1 MRTGMPPVM
10 RAQMHQQ
17 MYPNAYQQY
26 IQEQGRAINGFV
38 LVVQFYSFL
47 NCQEILD
54 RSDISLIFVF
64 MNPDFDLL
72 FQMDSISIVITCT
85 TPQIMTICTELEEV
99 GSRINIHVSVM
110 PNHLFFKSEE
120 NFKKLLLVVHLIE
133 MVIIFQ

>member
-26 IQEQGRAINGFV
+26 IQEQGRTINGFV

-47 NCQEILD
+47 NCQVIFD
-54 RSDISLIFVF
+54 SSLIFVL

-85 TPQIMTICTELEEV
+85 TLQIMTICTELEEV

-110 PNHLFFKSEE
+110 PNDLFFKSE
-120 NFKKLLLVVHLIE
+120 
-133 MVIIFQ
+133 

>member
-47 NCQEILD
+47 NCQVIFD
-54 RSDISLIFVF
+54 SSLIFVL

-110 PNHLFFKSEE
+110 PNDLFFKSE
-120 NFKKLLLVVHLIE
+120 
-133 MVIIFQ
+133 

>member
-1 MRTGMPPVM
+1 MPPVM

-47 NCQEILD
+47 NCQVIFD
-54 RSDISLIFVF
+54 SSLIFVL

-85 TPQIMTICTELEEV
+85 TLQIMTICTELEEV

-110 PNHLFFKSEE
+110 PNDLFFKSE
-120 NFKKLLLVVHLIE
+120 
-133 MVIIFQ
+133 

>member
-38 LVVQFYSFL
+38 LVVQF
-47 NCQEILD
+47 NCQEIFD
-54 RSDISLIFVF
+54 RSLIFVL

-110 PNHLFFKSEE
+110 PNDLFFKSE
-120 NFKKLLLVVHLIE
+120 
-133 MVIIFQ
+133 

>member
-1 MRTGMPPVM
+1 M

-26 IQEQGRAINGFV
+26 IQEQGRAINEFV
-38 LVVQFYSFL
+38 LVVQFYRFL

-72 FQMDSISIVITCT
+72 FQMDSTSIVITCT

-110 PNHLFFKSEE
+110 PNHLFFKSE
-120 NFKKLLLVVHLIE
+120 
-133 MVIIFQ
+133 

>member
-26 IQEQGRAINGFV
+26 IQEQGRTINGFV

-47 NCQEILD
+47 NCQVIFD
-54 RSDISLIFVF
+54 SSLIFVL

-110 PNHLFFKSEE
+110 PNDLFFKSE
-120 NFKKLLLVVHLIE
+120 
-133 MVIIFQ
+133 

>member
-47 NCQEILD
+47 NCQEIFD
-54 RSDISLIFVF
+54 RSLIFVL
-64 MNPDFDLL
+64 MNPDFDLVSDG
-72 FQMDSISIVITCT
+72 QYQYRNNMYD
-85 TPQIMTICTELEEV
+85 PANYDNMH
-99 GSRINIHVSVM
+99 RIGGGR
-110 PNHLFFKSEE
+110 LKD
-120 NFKKLLLVVHLIE
+120 
-133 MVIIFQ
+133 

>member
-1 MRTGMPPVM
+1 M

-26 IQEQGRAINGFV
+26 IQEQGRTINGFV

-47 NCQEILD
+47 NCQVIFD
-54 RSDISLIFVF
+54 SSLIFVL

-85 TPQIMTICTELEEV
+85 TLQIMTICTELEEV

-110 PNHLFFKSEE
+110 PNDLFFKSE
-120 NFKKLLLVVHLIE
+120 
-133 MVIIFQ
+133 

>member
-1 MRTGMPPVM
+1 MPPVM

-26 IQEQGRAINGFV
+26 IQEQGRTINGFV

-47 NCQEILD
+47 NCQVIFD
-54 RSDISLIFVF
+54 SSLIFVL

-110 PNHLFFKSEE
+110 PNDLFFKSE
-120 NFKKLLLVVHLIE
+120 
-133 MVIIFQ
+133 

>member
-1 MRTGMPPVM
+1 M

-26 IQEQGRAINGFV
+26 IQEQGRTINGFV

-47 NCQEILD
+47 NCQVIFD
-54 RSDISLIFVF
+54 SSLIFVL

-110 PNHLFFKSEE
+110 PNDLFFKSE
-120 NFKKLLLVVHLIE
+120 
-133 MVIIFQ
+133 

>member
-47 NCQEILD
+47 NCQEIFD
-54 RSDISLIFVF
+54 RSLIFVL

-110 PNHLFFKSEE
+110 PNDLFLKSE
-120 NFKKLLLVVHLIE
+120 
-133 MVIIFQ
+133 

>member
-1 MRTGMPPVM
+1 MPPVM

-26 IQEQGRAINGFV
+26 IQEQGRTINGFV

-47 NCQEILD
+47 NCQVIFD
-54 RSDISLIFVF
+54 SSLIFVL

-85 TPQIMTICTELEEV
+85 TLQIMTICTELEEV

-110 PNHLFFKSEE
+110 PNDLFFKSE
-120 NFKKLLLVVHLIE
+120 
-133 MVIIFQ
+133 

>member
-26 IQEQGRAINGFV
+26 IQEQGRAINEFV
-38 LVVQFYSFL
+38 LVVQFYRFL
-47 NCQEILD
+47 NCQEIFD
-54 RSDISLIFVF
+54 RSLIFVH

-110 PNHLFFKSEE
+110 PNHLFFKSE
-120 NFKKLLLVVHLIE
+120 
-133 MVIIFQ
+133 

>member
-1 MRTGMPPVM
+1 M

-17 MYPNAYQQY
+17 MYPNAYRQY

-47 NCQEILD
+47 NCQEIFD

-110 PNHLFFKSEE
+110 PNHLFFKSE
-120 NFKKLLLVVHLIE
+120 
-133 MVIIFQ
+133 

>member
-26 IQEQGRAINGFV
+26 IQEQGRTINGFV

-47 NCQEILD
+47 NCQEIFD
-54 RSDISLIFVF
+54 RSLIFVL
-64 MNPDFDLL
+64 MNRDFDLL

-85 TPQIMTICTELEEV
+85 TLQIMTICTELEEV

-110 PNHLFFKSEE
+110 PNDLFFKSE
-120 NFKKLLLVVHLIE
+120 
-133 MVIIFQ
+133 

>member
-26 IQEQGRAINGFV
+26 IQEQGRARNGFV

-47 NCQEILD
+47 NCQEIFD
-54 RSDISLIFVF
+54 RSLIFVL

-110 PNHLFFKSEE
+110 PNDLFFKSE
-120 NFKKLLLVVHLIE
+120 
-133 MVIIFQ
+133 

>member
-1 MRTGMPPVM
+1 MPPVM

-47 NCQEILD
+47 NCQEIFD
-54 RSDISLIFVF
+54 WSLIFVL

-99 GSRINIHVSVM
+99 GSRINIHVSVT
-110 PNHLFFKSEE
+110 PNDLFFKSE
-120 NFKKLLLVVHLIE
+120 
-133 MVIIFQ
+133 

>member
-1 MRTGMPPVM
+1 M
-10 RAQMHQQ
+10 
-17 MYPNAYQQY
+17 
-26 IQEQGRAINGFV
+26 
-38 LVVQFYSFL
+38 VQFYRFL

-54 RSDISLIFVF
+54 RSDISLIFVL

-110 PNHLFFKSEE
+110 PNDLFFKSE
-120 NFKKLLLVVHLIE
+120 
-133 MVIIFQ
+133 

>member
-38 LVVQFYSFL
+38 LVVQFYRFL
-47 NCQEILD
+47 NCQEIFD
-54 RSDISLIFVF
+54 RSLSFVL

-110 PNHLFFKSEE
+110 PNDLFFKSE
-120 NFKKLLLVVHLIE
+120 
-133 MVIIFQ
+133 

>member
-1 MRTGMPPVM
+1 MPPVM

-47 NCQEILD
+47 NCQVIFD
-54 RSDISLIFVF
+54 SSLIFVL

-110 PNHLFFKSEE
+110 PNDLFFKSE
-120 NFKKLLLVVHLIE
+120 
-133 MVIIFQ
+133 

>member
-38 LVVQFYSFL
+38 LVVQF
-47 NCQEILD
+47 NCQEIFD
-54 RSDISLIFVF
+54 RSLIFVL

-85 TPQIMTICTELEEV
+85 TLQIMTICTELEEV

-110 PNHLFFKSEE
+110 PNDLFFKSE
-120 NFKKLLLVVHLIE
+120 
-133 MVIIFQ
+133 